1 MEYVMNDLK
10 PIIAKN
16 IIELRTA
23 AGMTQIEL
31 AEKLNYTD
39 KAVSKWERG
48 ESVPDVSVLLRI
60 AELFGVTL
68 DYLVHPHERKRT
80 ISELATE
87 KVRNRGLITGIG
99 IVLVWLVATALY
111 VSTDIASVPYI
122 YRWLVF
128 VWAVPVSAVVW
139 LMVARSDFSARAGSF
154 IPEISTIMPRIDAMI
169 RGFVTTPLSIF
180 LKLGFPPRKNSSTIT
195 DKTFKRGTTIA
206 TATEIFPAIHS
217 PQIETQS
224 GTPKIT
230 KLLRHIPC
238 TIAPHFALSFSTSET
253 ITADSK
259 KAQSI
264 TPAA

>member
-139 LMVARSDFSARAGSF
+139 LILNSIWFNKKINYIIISLLVWSALASVYLTLLVYGIDVFNIWVLF
-154 IPEISTIMPRIDAMI
+154 ILGIPAQIIILLWSGIKRRKAEKQNEEI
-169 RGFVTTPLSIF
+169 V
-180 LKLGFPPRKNSSTIT
+180 
-195 DKTFKRGTTIA
+195 
-206 TATEIFPAIHS
+206 
-217 PQIETQS
+217 
-224 GTPKIT
+224 
-230 KLLRHIPC
+230 
-238 TIAPHFALSFSTSET
+238 
-253 ITADSK
+253 
-259 KAQSI
+259 
-264 TPAA
+264 

>member
-1 MEYVMNDLK
+1 MNDLK

-128 VWAVPVSAVVW
+128 VWAVPASAVVW
-139 LMVARSDFSARAGSF
+139 LILNSIWFNKKINYIIISLLVWSALASVYLTLLVYGIDVFNIWVLF
-154 IPEISTIMPRIDAMI
+154 ILGIPAQIIILLWSGIKRRKAEKQNEEI
-169 RGFVTTPLSIF
+169 V
-180 LKLGFPPRKNSSTIT
+180 
-195 DKTFKRGTTIA
+195 
-206 TATEIFPAIHS
+206 
-217 PQIETQS
+217 
-224 GTPKIT
+224 
-230 KLLRHIPC
+230 
-238 TIAPHFALSFSTSET
+238 
-253 ITADSK
+253 
-259 KAQSI
+259 
-264 TPAA
+264 

>member
-1 MEYVMNDLK
+1 MNDLK

-139 LMVARSDFSARAGSF
+139 LILNSIWFNKKINYIIISLLVWSALASVYLTLLVYGIDVFNIWVLF
-154 IPEISTIMPRIDAMI
+154 ILGIPAQIIILLWSGIKRRKAEKQNEEI
-169 RGFVTTPLSIF
+169 V
-180 LKLGFPPRKNSSTIT
+180 
-195 DKTFKRGTTIA
+195 
-206 TATEIFPAIHS
+206 
-217 PQIETQS
+217 
-224 GTPKIT
+224 
-230 KLLRHIPC
+230 
-238 TIAPHFALSFSTSET
+238 
-253 ITADSK
+253 
-259 KAQSI
+259 
-264 TPAA
+264 